1 MQVASCK
8 LQNEHTDGSPPGRTG
23 ASRSPSGN
31 LQFAIPRFRWHILRA
46 LLHKEVLR
54 LLANRGAIA
63 LALLLFVAALLLSF
77 FGNRAGSPASV
88 LTGGARKCYID
99 YWDENSPWIRHLQQ
113 HVPADLRD
121 IVEFR
126 PPARIQTVRGQIYYP
141 PGVGAIQI
149 RIISEGPPRRYEV
162 DVWYP
167 GEDSSGMAPFESW
180 FWEETNR
187 YFRGGEAPVVK
198 RLQLYGA
205 GGMGGI
211 QSLLAMILIV
221 FALFFICVYLL
232 PSLSCEERERG
243 VLLAQA
249 LSPASPL
256 EILGAKFLFY
266 PVIGMALAMLLAA
279 IYKVAVFGSLFFWL
293 ALAVSAFGSLSVGLT
308 IATLAK
314 TQRAA
319 SMGSLCYLLAVA
331 LLLFICEQNGILGL
345 PYLFLEY
352 HTPRMLRAALAG
364 NVQWFHWGNLAA
376 TAALGVCWAGLAVAL
391 FRRRGW
397 Q

>member
-1 MQVASCK
+1 
-8 LQNEHTDGSPPGRTG
+8 
-23 ASRSPSGN
+23 
-31 LQFAIPRFRWHILRA
+31 
-46 LLHKEVLR
+46 LHKEVLR

-63 LALLLFVAALLLSF
+63 LALLLIVAALLLSF

-99 YWDENSPWIRHLQQ
+99 YWDEDSPWVRHLERQ
-113 HVPADLRD
+113 VPADLRD
-121 IVEFR
+121 TVEFR
-126 PPARIQTVRGQIYYP
+126 PPSRIQTVRGQIYYP
-141 PGVGAIQI
+141 PGVGGIQI
-149 RIISEGPPRRYEV
+149 RIQSEGPPRRYEV
-162 DVWYP
+162 YVWYP
-167 GEDSSGMAPFESW
+167 GEDSSSMAPFEAW

-187 YFRGGEAPVVK
+187 HFRGGQAPVVT

-211 QSLLAMILIV
+211 RSLLAMILIV

-266 PVIGMALAMLLAA
+266 PVIGMALALLLAA
-279 IYKVAVFGSLFFWL
+279 IYKVAIFGSLFFWL
-293 ALAVSAFGSLSVGLT
+293 ALAVSAFSSLSVGLT

-364 NVQWFHWGNLAA
+364 NVQGFHWGNLAA
-376 TAALGVCWAGLAVAL
+376 TAVLGLCWAALAVGL